1 MTRELVLVHG
11 RSQQGKDSIALKGE
25 WIHNLKEGLAKSG
38 LELPIDETSIRFP
51 FYGDTLMDL
60 VAGRADE
67 DVAEVVVR
75 GTGQNESA
83 QAFLESVVLEV
94 KEEKRINDEEA
105 LAAAGPADLQGR
117 GFQNSRLVLGVL
129 RFLDAHVPMADAPA
143 LALATN
149 DVYHYLNNP
158 GVSIEI
164 DDGVRDAMTRGV
176 ESVVVGHSL
185 GSVVAYKL
193 LLKEG
198 LKAGW
203 KVPLFVTLGS
213 PLGINAIR
221 RKVSVNYPTVAE
233 HWFNALDPNDV
244 VALRPLK
251 KPWFDT
257 QPTVVNKVDV
267 DNKTPNKHGISG
279 YLSDPEVSR
288 RIYDALIGDSFESPA

>member
-11 RSQQGKDSIALKGE
+11 RSQQGKDSIALKAE
-25 WIHNLKEGLAKSG
+25 WINNLKDGLAKSG
-38 LELPIDETSIRFP
+38 LELPIDEASIRFP

-60 VAGRADE
+60 VAGRTDE
-67 DVAEVVVR
+67 DVAEIVVR

-83 QAFLESVVLEV
+83 QAFLENVVLEV
-94 KEEKRINDEEA
+94 KKEKGITDEEA

-117 GFQNSRLVLGVL
+117 GFKNSRLVLGVL
-129 RFLDAHVPMADAPA
+129 RFLDTHVPMANAPA

-158 GVSIEI
+158 GVSTGI
-164 DDGVRDAMTRGV
+164 DDGVRNAMTPGV

-185 GSVVAYKL
+185 GSIVAYKL

-198 LKAGW
+198 PAAGW
-203 KVPLFVTLGS
+203 KVPLFVTVGS
-213 PLGINAIR
+213 PLGINAVR
-221 RKVSVNYPTVAE
+221 GKVSVNYPTVAE
-233 HWFNALDPNDV
+233 RWFNALDPDDI

-257 QPTVVNKVDV
+257 QPQVMNKVDV
-267 DNKTPNKHGISG
+267 DNKTPNQHGISG

-288 RIYDALIGDSFESPA
+288 RIYDALVGDSFESLA